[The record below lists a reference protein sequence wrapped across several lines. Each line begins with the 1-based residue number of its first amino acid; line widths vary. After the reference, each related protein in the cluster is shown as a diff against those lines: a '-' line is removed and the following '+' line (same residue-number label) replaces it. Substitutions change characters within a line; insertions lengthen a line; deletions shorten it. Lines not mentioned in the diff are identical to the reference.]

1 MRAEFDAVRSVSARF
16 LVAADHLTP
25 TETVVLRGDR
35 YSVIEDRRREPD
47 RVREHP
53 GPSMTAAELEGRRVR
68 AAKSQSLLREV
79 NERIEELSSARSASI
94 FEELRLDKEID
105 LACECMDEACTE
117 CVTLSVREYEA
128 VRSDSNTFSVKPG
141 HEVPEVEEVVR
152 EQPNY
157 VVVSK
162 VGAGAPVAEKL
173 DARRRPQ
180 A

>member
-1 MRAEFDAVRSVSARF
+1 
-16 LVAADHLTP
+16 
-25 TETVVLRGDR
+25 
-35 YSVIEDRRREPD
+35 
-47 RVREHP
+47 
-53 GPSMTAAELEGRRVR
+53 MTAAELEARRVR

-79 NERIEELSSARSASI
+79 NERIEELAAGRAASI

-117 CVTLSVREYEA
+117 RVTMSVREYEA
-128 VRSDSNTFSVKPG
+128 VRSDSNTFFVKPG
-141 HEVPEVEEVVR
+141 HEVPDVEEVVR
-152 EQPNY
+152 EEPNY

-173 DARRRPQ
+173 DPRKRSQ